1 MAKNEKQNIF
11 WIKTGE
17 TFAGHGQ
24 GEDIT
29 DYFYDADNKPT
40 QPKRL
45 EKLIAGGYVS
55 TEEPVNYESASEMEL
70 NQLRKTIAELTEENA
85 DLKDELANV
94 PKNITASRKE
104 IKALK
109 SELVE
114 KEIEIENLTATIS
127 DLESELIEKDIEI
140 ENITK
145 PDPPADTDGGKK

>member
-1 MAKNEKQNIF
+1 MAKPEKHNIF
-11 WIKTGE
+11 WLKSGE

-70 NQLRKTIAELTEENA
+70 NQLRKTVADLTAENA
-85 DLKDELANV
+85 DLKDELTNT

-104 IKALK
+104 VKALK
-109 SELVE
+109 AEVE
-114 KEIEIENLTATIS
+114 GLTATVN
-127 DLESELIEKDIEI
+127 DLESELTEKDIEI